1 MHSCIKTQIHT
12 WSPDFNISNTKRVCM
27 GITMTKKK
35 KRPKLLYGI
44 KASTLRQ
51 DRERGTGISFMP
63 ETKTNI
69 NTQDNGFQDT
79 ERRQWRRGDWE
90 MGAGNKVSPWL
101 LQLIALREFPSHKT
115 RRGNRDMSSWLP
127 KLTKLGFWIQ
137 KQLKFIGL
145 STRKETQTER
155 ESWRSRGLSLR
166 YSEEISICLWG
177 ERIIWKDYDYRV
189 LGGAW

>member
-1 MHSCIKTQIHT
+1 MTQV
-12 WSPDFNISNTKRVCM
+12 D
-27 GITMTKKK
+27 GIDTTNWLKHC
-35 KRPKLLYGI
+35 LLQY
-44 KASTLRQ
+44 
-51 DRERGTGISFMP
+51 SFLCYR
-63 ETKTNI
+63 
-69 NTQDNGFQDT
+69 QDNGFQDT

-145 STRKETQTER
+145 NTRKETQTGR

-189 LGGAW
+189 LGGHDKNALKLWIIDRIT